1 MKNVKTLV
9 FVSLLTSACSSAPSS
24 VIDLR
29 HIGEE
34 ETIQTYGKDDGLKKA
49 PPFIVDSGFVVSTGF
64 VTIPADGNRPEAGVT
79 MAQMQA
85 RAELAKAVETK
96 IENFAQLASE
106 GLATDGAQLRSIATE
121 TAKLTANDLRP
132 RKTYYEK
139 VKVISDSGVPRT
151 EYRVWAEVVCD
162 EAMFKRHVMDAI
174 RGQTGKMVYS
184 KAFQESV
191 DSNWKS
197 VVSSNSANDSDAKP
211 VASPNRDTA
220 STKSESEGE

>member
-1 MKNVKTLV
+1 MRNVKTLM
-9 FVSLLTSACSSAPSS
+9 FVSLLISGCSSTPAS
-24 VIDLR
+24 VVDLR

-85 RAELAKAVETK
+85 RAELAKAIETK
-96 IENFAQLASE
+96 VENFAQLSSE
-106 GLATDGAQLRSIATE
+106 GLAADSAQLRSIATE
-121 TAKLTANDLRP
+121 TTKLTANDLRP

-151 EYRVWAEVVCD
+151 EYHIWAEVVCD

-174 RGQTGKMVYS
+174 RGQTGKTVYS

-197 VVSSNSANDSDAKP
+197 VVGSNTKNDSAAQP
-211 VASPNRDTA
+211 ASSASRDTA
-220 STKSESEGE
+220 STKSESDDE